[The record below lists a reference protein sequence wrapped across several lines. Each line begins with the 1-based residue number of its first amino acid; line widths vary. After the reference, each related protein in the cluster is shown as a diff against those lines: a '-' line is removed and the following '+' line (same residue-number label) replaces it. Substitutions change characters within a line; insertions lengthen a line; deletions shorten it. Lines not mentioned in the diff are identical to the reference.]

1 MVYLLGTIANDA
13 DHMPSLLWA
22 LANELEPPAVDPQE
36 TWGVGY
42 YADDR
47 ALIIRKPVE
56 LLNQRSAF
64 QLAPEV
70 MSRIVV
76 AAAHGGASRE
86 HSPPF
91 RFRRWLFAFNG
102 NLDPLLGLR
111 AKILDKLPD
120 FVRTELREASG
131 GELAFGMLLAE
142 LHRANLLDDTLA
154 EGQALAGAVART
166 VDTIGRLVTEAGTGS
181 AQASYVATNG
191 RLLLVARSGIP
202 VAWKVQQGL
211 DSLPEGPPDPA
222 LTDFKQIAAA
232 LKRFRAVVVAAG
244 APRPGWTEVGEGK
257 VLTIDAKLQIRPGV

>member
-22 LANELEPPAVDPQE
+22 LANELEPPPGDPKE

-47 ALIIRKPVE
+47 ALIIRKPAE
-56 LLNQRSAF
+56 LLERRSAF

-76 AAAHGGASRE
+76 AAAHTGASRE

-102 NLDPLLGLR
+102 SLDPLLGI
-111 AKILDKLPD
+111 KGKVLDKLPD
-120 FVRTELREASG
+120 FVRTELREATG

-142 LHRANLLDDTLA
+142 LHRANLLDDPTA
-154 EGQALAGAVART
+154 EGAALSGALHRT
-166 VDTIGRLVTEAGTGS
+166 VDTIGRLVAESGAAGV
-181 AQASYVATNG
+181 QASYVVTNG
-191 RLLLVARSGIP
+191 RLLLVARAGVP
-202 VAWKVQQGL
+202 VAWKLQQGL
-211 DSLPEGPPDPA
+211 EALPDGPPDPA

-244 APRPGWTEVGEGK
+244 VPRPGWTEIPEGR
-257 VLTIDAKLQIRPGV
+257 VLTIDPKLQLTPSS